1 MPAAEALNDRE
12 SGIESVLLPY
22 LKHPIQPSSSSSRQ
36 DHSPSEYIEAAKNLK
51 TNVADNFKTQIKK
64 GLMKKFVNN
73 PNIAPEKIKTEE
85 DIDNLLNSLSED
97 KRIKNLS
104 EIADNALR
112 RGKRIA
118 DGKKLGIT
126 TPIKS
131 AVDSARLGTN
141 IFKLLRKLPEGVTKE
156 NVDMFQEYV
165 DEQID
170 EIAKTDPNVKKLKE
184 AFDKNMKTDENL
196 KKLNEIK
203 NKALE
208 NRKVGFS
215 DAFSATRAITD
226 LARSPPVA
234 LNDPNMAKAADE
246 AFEKHADKILGDEGK
261 KQADV
266 LKTGFSNLIGVKD
279 VNMNSLKESNDF
291 MDDYVK
297 RVERGEI
304 VTAQDSE
311 RFRNLGNDL
320 AYRLKMREPNDTNIK
335 SFADEIIKKHG
346 LIDLSKHDLNEIE
359 GKKLDFTLVAKIFR
373 SILLIITS
381 LCIVM
386 YLIVLLLS
394 IFNVINL
401 FVQIFIGITSIFY
414 NKSTSNKETLSYK
427 VKNILKCTKD
437 NYKYDILNIL
447 NEEMASLSV
456 FNLTVYIIYLLMFY
470 IIIYVIY
477 VAISSVPLSKNEKYT
492 LIGSINDIDD
502 NQYSLLGVTAVIF
515 AFSIIHLL
523 YYKFLFKSISY
534 KQYQNV
540 NGFEETID
548 NLIGNVIKND
558 NDSFDTSFFTVLKDS
573 SKRKQIDNIITSELS
588 DLDASNANNNNLYSY
603 LLIYDIYMYLEH
615 NTYLN
620 DVKKAE
626 VQDYFDKLMQGST
639 PNNTFISFLDT
650 NERKLIKPYH
660 EELPFY
666 RSIPQDKIE
675 FFETINE
682 NIATTI
688 SSINKNIISYTGTF
702 NAFLFTSI
710 YVITIC
716 IYNLISV
723 YIIMIMVI
731 NAGPTVFHEYIVWI
745 ADMYVKTINM
755 IYNYFI
761 STSIK

>member
-1 MPAAEALNDRE
+1 
-12 SGIESVLLPY
+12 
-22 LKHPIQPSSSSSRQ
+22 
-36 DHSPSEYIEAAKNLK
+36 
-51 TNVADNFKTQIKK
+51 
-64 GLMKKFVNN
+64 
-73 PNIAPEKIKTEE
+73 
-85 DIDNLLNSLSED
+85 
-97 KRIKNLS
+97 
-104 EIADNALR
+104 
-112 RGKRIA
+112 
-118 DGKKLGIT
+118 
-126 TPIKS
+126 
-131 AVDSARLGTN
+131 
-141 IFKLLRKLPEGVTKE
+141 
-156 NVDMFQEYV
+156 
-165 DEQID
+165 
-170 EIAKTDPNVKKLKE
+170 
-184 AFDKNMKTDENL
+184 
-196 KKLNEIK
+196 
-203 NKALE
+203 
-208 NRKVGFS
+208 
-215 DAFSATRAITD
+215 
-226 LARSPPVA
+226 
-234 LNDPNMAKAADE
+234 
-246 AFEKHADKILGDEGK
+246 
-261 KQADV
+261 
-266 LKTGFSNLIGVKD
+266 
-279 VNMNSLKESNDF
+279 
-291 MDDYVK
+291 
-297 RVERGEI
+297 
-304 VTAQDSE
+304 
-311 RFRNLGNDL
+311 
-320 AYRLKMREPNDTNIK
+320 
-335 SFADEIIKKHG
+335 
-346 LIDLSKHDLNEIE
+346 
-359 GKKLDFTLVAKIFR
+359 
-373 SILLIITS
+373 
-381 LCIVM
+381 M

-456 FNLTVYIIYLLMFY
+456 FNLTVYIIYLLLFY
-470 IIIYVIY
+470 IIIYIIY

-515 AFSIIHLL
+515 AFSMIHLL

-558 NDSFDTSFFTVLKDS
+558 NDSFDTSFFIVLKDS
-573 SKRKQIDNIITSELS
+573 SKRKQIDTIITSELS
-588 DLDASNANNNNLYSY
+588 DLDSSNANNNNLYSY
-603 LLIYDIYMYLEH
+603 LLIYDIYMYLEQ

-639 PNNTFISFLDT
+639 PNNTFISLLDT

-731 NAGPTVFHEYIVWI
+731 NAGPTVFHEYIIRI

>member
-1 MPAAEALNDRE
+1 MDEPELIEETAAATNLQTIFN
-12 SGIESVLLPY
+12 
-22 LKHPIQPSSSSSRQ
+22 
-36 DHSPSEYIEAAKNLK
+36 KNLNRIEK
-51 TNVADNFKTQIKK
+51 DLIKK
-64 GLMKKFVNN
+64 NNNDTNITIEDKVKNESNINKF
-73 PNIAPEKIKTEE
+73 AKS
-85 DIDNLLNSLSED
+85 LLTD
-97 KRIKNLS
+97 KRIQN
-104 EIADNALR
+104 INNIIDDNAIR
-112 RGKRIA
+112 QSQRNT
-118 DGKKLGIT
+118 DNNNLGIT
-126 TPIKS
+126 TSIKS
-131 AVDSARLGTN
+131 AFDRAKLAKN
-141 IFKLLRKLPEGVTKE
+141 IYQLLRNKPNGVTKE
-156 NVDMFQEYV
+156 NVDIFQKYV
-165 DEQID
+165 DEQINK
-170 EIAKTDPNVKKLKE
+170 IAKTDPSVRILKD
-184 AFDKNMKTDENL
+184 AFDNNINKDKNL
-196 KKLNEIK
+196 KKLNKIK
-203 NKALE
+203 NKAFE
-208 NRKVGFS
+208 NGKVGFF
-215 DAFSATRAITD
+215 DALKATSAIIG
-226 LARSPPVA
+226 LANSPPVA

-246 AFEKHADKILGDEGK
+246 AFKKHADKILGEEGK
-261 KQADV
+261 EQAKV
-266 LKTGFSNLIGVKD
+266 LKTRFSNLIGIKE
-279 VNMNSLKESNDF
+279 VNNDSLKELKNF

-320 AYRLKMREPNDTNIK
+320 AYRLKMREPSDTKIK
-335 SFADEIIKKHG
+335 SFAKDIIEKHG

-470 IIIYVIY
+470 IIIYIIY

-515 AFSIIHLL
+515 AFSMIHLL

-558 NDSFDTSFFTVLKDS
+558 NDTFDTSFFIVLKDS
-573 SKRKQIDNIITSELS
+573 SKRKQIDTIITSELS
-588 DLDASNANNNNLYSY
+588 DLDSSNANNNNLYSY
-603 LLIYDIYMYLEH
+603 LLIYDIYMYLEQ

-731 NAGPTVFHEYIVWI
+731 NAGPTVFHEYIVRI
-745 ADMYVKTINM
+745 ADMYVKAINM